1 VLEYLLAAFK
11 MAGHSAIDLARS
23 GEQQER
29 TTIAFLTLAWSFIL
43 LRIWTR
49 TYVISNFGWDDST
62 MILAGV
68 SPMFPEHVKSMN
80 SDGLLDDFHCLLLV
94 NTLY

>member
-1 VLEYLLAAFK
+1 

-29 TTIAFLTLAWSFIL
+29 ITIAFLILAWSFIL

-68 SPMFPEHVKSMN
+68 SPMLSDQMKSIN
-80 SDGLLDDFHCLLLV
+80 SDSLLDDFHCLLLV

>member
-1 VLEYLLAAFK
+1 MVHGVDE
-11 MAGHSAIDLARS
+11 LARA

-29 TTIAFLTLAWSFIL
+29 ITIAFLALAWLFIL

-49 TYVISNFGWDDST
+49 TWIIASFGWDDAS

-68 SPMFPEHVKSMN
+68 
-80 SDGLLDDFHCLLLV
+80 GLSLALCQR
-94 NTLY
+94 TTRS